1 MCLVGATESHYG
13 ATTFMFVVENDRMCR
28 ESAVSIG
35 EGGRVS
41 AKAMQRPVPAAVI
54 QRRTRQSLVS
64 TMPAQCFIRPSIQ
77 RSPRYAVHSAQ
88 VHSALTWFSPPVATV
103 ARGVAAEQSPTTW
116 SHRADQID
124 VVKKPNNWI
133 CFCADI
139 SSGRSAT
146 PSPNYCS
153 LPVAADLFIVLIGGT
168 CVANLD
174 LADAYLQIEV
184 ANDRH
189 PPRPVPVHQ
198 AVVGCQGHPGSVPT
212 NN

>member
-1 MCLVGATESHYG
+1 MDTLRRFFPLCYVCDPEVYQSSVERYQYAAFPLVG
-13 ATTFMFVVENDRMCR
+13 VELKFL
-28 ESAVSIG
+28 EGLGVLISVS
-35 EGGRVS
+35 
-41 AKAMQRPVPAAVI
+41 
-54 QRRTRQSLVS
+54 
-64 TMPAQCFIRPSIQ
+64 
-77 RSPRYAVHSAQ
+77 Y
-88 VHSALTWFSPPVATV
+88 
-103 ARGVAAEQSPTTW
+103 PT
-116 SHRADQID
+116 RADQID

-198 AVVGCQGHPGSVPT
+198 AVVGCQGHSGLCP
-212 NN
+212 NKQLMQ